1 MFDLYYVV
9 FAIIFM
15 IIIDE
20 SRFGFLFGGPTVDIQ
35 NNWRPKGF
43 KRGVVKN
50 ITSRCFSSGPLCI
63 INNEQSLIK
72 CGSGICNRCDQ
83 RLSVLTFRFF
93 RLAKASGTNVENSR
107 NCEKRDF
114 GSVRY

>member
-63 INNEQSLIK
+63 INN
-72 CGSGICNRCDQ
+72 D
-83 RLSVLTFRFF
+83 SVLTFRFF